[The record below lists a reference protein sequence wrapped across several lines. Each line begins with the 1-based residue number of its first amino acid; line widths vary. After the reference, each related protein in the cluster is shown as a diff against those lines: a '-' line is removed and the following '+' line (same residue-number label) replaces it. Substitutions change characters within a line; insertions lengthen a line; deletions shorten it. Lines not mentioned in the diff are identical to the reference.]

1 MSLEKYQ
8 AFIKVIE
15 YQSFTK
21 AGEVLNYSQSGIS
34 RMIKDLEEDFS
45 APLLHRSRN
54 GVTLTST
61 GEMLLPYIKNL
72 CEAHERLLEKAMALE
87 GLKGGLIRIGTF
99 SSVATHWL
107 GAIISEFQKDYP
119 EIDYELLVGDYKEIE
134 EWTLS
139 GRVDFGFVRLPVSK
153 DLETIFL
160 EADEMRAIL
169 PKKHPLAEKSALRAE
184 DFSGEPFL
192 LLEKGAKAEVIDF
205 FKEAGVSPEIK
216 FTTWDDYAIMS
227 MVEKNLGVSVLPSL
241 ILRRIPYDILTRPL
255 EPVLSRQIGV
265 ALKSY
270 EGASLAVK
278 TFLKYLGYRKD

>member
-54 GVTLTST
+54 GVSLTST

-255 EPVLSRQIGV
+255 EPVLSRKIGV